1 MPRCRIASGLASLA
15 LVLLTVTA
23 CGNSSG
29 LPAAGLENAVD
40 TVHLFA
46 LDGTPLPEPSGF
58 NVQSNAVVRTDRSTV
73 FDFAFNI
80 TPTGQAVL
88 LPTGA
93 LKLGV
98 GSGIQLQSVSFD
110 AVTSASTGT
119 YVDSLPVNVDSGS
132 VVVVHSRASACS
144 FGSVVFY
151 YGKFEV
157 LAIDT
162 LARRIDLQV
171 LVDQNCGYR
180 GLSPGFPSN

>member
-1 MPRCRIASGLASLA
+1 MPRCRITSALASLT
-15 LVLLTVTA
+15 LVLLSVTA
-23 CGNSSG
+23 CGNSNG

-46 LDGTPLPEPSGF
+46 LDGTPLTDPSGF
-58 NVQSNAVVRTDRSTV
+58 NVQSNAVVRTDQSTG

-80 TPTGQAVL
+80 DSTGKAVL

-93 LKLGV
+93 LKLGI
-98 GSGIQLQSVSFD
+98 GSGIQLQTVSFD
-110 AVTSASTGT
+110 AVTSASTAT
-119 YVDSLPVNVDSGS
+119 YVDSLPVVVDSGS
-132 VVVVHSRASACS
+132 VVVAHSRASACS
-144 FGSVVFY
+144 FGSIVFY

-180 GLSPGFPSN
+180 GLSPGFPTN